1 MESEELIK
9 DNDLIVFARACL
21 KYAIIGGYP
30 EQSVIIHRVDNAI
43 AKEIYDRY
51 VEELERCILHGSDDK
66 FKPLIELEAS
76 MVQTE
81 PRKLTSKELRK
92 RLKHARNYMEKK
104 ALEKPMCSLTGR
116 SRPRRLMLGYRRI
129 LLVQKECPGGAGN
142 VRSIAV
148 RKMLN
153 SLRGR

>member
-9 DNDLIVFARACL
+9 DNDLIAFARVCL

-30 EQSVIIHRVDNAI
+30 KQSVIIHRVDNAI

-51 VEELERCILHGSDDK
+51 VEELERSFLHRSDDN
-66 FKPLIELEAS
+66 FNPLKELEELA
-76 MVQTE
+76 QPE

-104 ALEKPMCSLTGR
+104 ALEKKLNETLLEEKK
-116 SRPRRLMLGYRRI
+116 RR
-129 LLVQKECPGGAGN
+129 KA
-142 VRSIAV
+142 
-148 RKMLN
+148 K
-153 SLRGR
+153 

>member
-9 DNDLIVFARACL
+9 DNDLIAFARACL

-30 EQSVIIHRVDNAI
+30 EQSVVIHRVDNAI
-43 AKEIYDRY
+43 AKEIYDRD

-66 FKPLIELEAS
+66 FKSPKELEEF
-76 MVQTE
+76 MVLPE

-104 ALEKPMCSLTGR
+104 ALE
-116 SRPRRLMLGYRRI
+116 
-129 LLVQKECPGGAGN
+129 
-142 VRSIAV
+142 
-148 RKMLN
+148 RKLN
-153 SLRGR
+153 ETLREEKKKRKAK

>member
-9 DNDLIVFARACL
+9 DNDLIAFARACL

-43 AKEIYDRY
+43 TKEIYDRHI
-51 VEELERCILHGSDDK
+51 EELERCILHGFDDK
-66 FKPLIELEAS
+66 SKPLIELEAF
-76 MVQTE
+76 MVQPE

-104 ALEKPMCSLTGR
+104 ALEKKLNETLR
-116 SRPRRLMLGYRRI
+116 EEKKRR
-129 LLVQKECPGGAGN
+129 KERLKNELPE
-142 VRSIAV
+142 
-148 RKMLN
+148 
-153 SLRGR
+153 